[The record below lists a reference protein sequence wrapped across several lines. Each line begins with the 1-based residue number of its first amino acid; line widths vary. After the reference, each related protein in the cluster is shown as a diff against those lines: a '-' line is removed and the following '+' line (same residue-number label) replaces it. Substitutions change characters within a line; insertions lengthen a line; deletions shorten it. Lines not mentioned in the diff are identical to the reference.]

1 MLLTSIHFNQ
11 MFLINDQPAND
22 ILTPLVLLNCDE
34 SPKEVESIVRTMFN
48 EDWFDTKTSSL
59 KGNDNRLNHRIR
71 SIRSQWGIVTK

>member
-1 MLLTSIHFNQ
+1 
-11 MFLINDQPAND
+11 MFLINNTPANE

-34 SPKEVESIVRTMFN
+34 SPKEVEAIVRSMFS
-48 EDWFDTKTSSL
+48 EEWFDTKTSSL

>member
-1 MLLTSIHFNQ
+1 